1 MAPIPLPGP
10 LGPAADALRGW
21 LLARLA
27 VPPLGPTGPNP
38 AVGEPENLIHL
49 TDLTETL
56 ISYDSTNAD
65 FSGSTPTLDDL
76 AHVRY
81 ELRDQQGALVGTTKG
96 IGRMLRKGPDGN
108 FLGYFSEEIRLI
120 DGHVI
125 RTGGIVDDARLT
137 LGEQQTIK
145 AVAVAGPLR
154 GAIGFRQ
161 FRPVETHKSY
171 ASAIVLYRR

>member
-1 MAPIPLPGP
+1 MASISLPGP
-10 LGPAADALRGW
+10 LAPVAAALRGR
-21 LLARLA
+21 LLAWLA

-38 AVGEPENLIHL
+38 PVGDPANLLHL
-49 TDLTETL
+49 TDLAETL
-56 ISYDSTNAD
+56 ISYESTNSD
-65 FSGSTPTLDDL
+65 FSGATPTLDDL

-81 ELRDQQGALVGTTKG
+81 ELRDQQGAMVGTTKG
-96 IGRMLRKGPDGN
+96 IGRMLRKGPEGN

-120 DGHVI
+120 DGNVI

-161 FRPVETHKSY
+161 FRPVETHKAY
-171 ASAIVLYRR
+171 ASAIVLYR

>member
-1 MAPIPLPGP
+1 MASITLPGP
-10 LGPAADALRGW
+10 LGTAADSLRGW

-27 VPPLGPTGPNP
+27 VPPFGPKGPNP
-38 AVGEPENLIHL
+38 AVGEPENLLYL
-49 TDLTETL
+49 TDLVETL
-56 ISYDSTNAD
+56 VSYDSNNED
-65 FSGSTPTLDDL
+65 FEGASPTLDDL

-81 ELRDQQGALVGTTKG
+81 ELRDQKGVLLGATKG
-96 IGRMLRKGPDGN
+96 IGQMLRKGPEGN
-108 FLGYFSEEIRLI
+108 FLAYFSEEIRLL
-120 DGHVI
+120 DGTVI
-125 RTGGIVDDARLT
+125 RTGGVVDDARLT
-137 LGEQQTIK
+137 AGEQQTIK